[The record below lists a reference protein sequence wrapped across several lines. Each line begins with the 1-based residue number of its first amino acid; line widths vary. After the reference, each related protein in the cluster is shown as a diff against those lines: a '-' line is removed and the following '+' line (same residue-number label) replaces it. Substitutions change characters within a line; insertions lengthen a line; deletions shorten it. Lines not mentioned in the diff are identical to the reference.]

1 MSDTNPHRSSQAPK
15 AERVE
20 GWVQALILLVM
31 GGMAGAASFTHVH
44 NLTVEHGQPSW
55 FGWVNAVVVELT
67 SIAAGLEI
75 RRRRRTGQPVAVIV
89 AVLVVAVGTSLA
101 AQVALAQPSVWG
113 WIVAAL
119 PALGFLTSIK
129 IVLARTEPVQP
140 RPVPTDLEPPAP
152 RVIDPDPA
160 SAQPATEESGLDS
173 PEHVDLANEEPS
185 KSTQDR
191 TGASPGTAP
200 RVDRPIGR
208 STQHSG
214 KVAPPT
220 SPSSRSEHG
229 LRPVTGAA
237 ARLPEP
243 LLAAARSIADEF
255 TAEGRR
261 LSRSTLITALRDRG
275 HRVGTD
281 RATALLRHLSA
292 TRAPRTPRWVGR
304 AAQQSATRISNTA

>member
-1 MSDTNPHRSSQAPK
+1 MSDTNPHHSCPK

-20 GWVQALILLVM
+20 GWVQALILVVM

-44 NLTVEHGQPSW
+44 DLTVEHGQPSW

-75 RRRRRTGQPVAVIV
+75 RRRRRSGQPVAVIV
-89 AVLVVAVGTSLA
+89 AVLVVAVGMSLA

-140 RPVPTDLEPPAP
+140 RPIPADLEPPAP
-152 RVIDPDPA
+152 RLIDPDPA
-160 SAQPATEESGLDS
+160 SAQPTAGDPRLDG
-173 PEHVDLANEEPS
+173 PERVDLANEEPAQ
-185 KSTQDR
+185 STQDQ
-191 TGASPGTAP
+191 TGAGPGTGAGS
-200 RVDRPIGR
+200 DRPIGR
-208 STQHSG
+208 STQNSG
-214 KVAPPT
+214 NVARPAST
-220 SPSSRSEHG
+220 SSRFEHE

-243 LLAAARSIADEF
+243 LLTAARSIADEF

-281 RATALLRHLSA
+281 RATVLLRHLPA
-292 TRAPRTPRWVGR
+292 TRARRTPRWVGR
-304 AAQQSATRISNTA
+304 AAQQPATRISSTA